1 MTDGRSV
8 AGEFGVA
15 ATGDSF
21 SVPSAGEATGS
32 LPVANVSR
40 AFEAKL
46 LIEQKGLNLSGNL
59 QGGNGDFPTGG
70 VGGTAGG
77 FPLIEGS
84 DGEVGG
90 AKGGGLTACWNP
102 SPRGG
107 GVGAVTRIAHAIEH

>member
-15 ATGDSF
+15 ATKERF
-21 SVPSAGEATGS
+21 STTSAGEATGS

-46 LIEQKGLNLSGNL
+46 LIEKEGLNFARKLERR
-59 QGGNGDFPTGG
+59 NGDIPAGG
-70 VGGTAGG
+70 IDGSAGG
-77 FPLIEGS
+77 FPLIEGC